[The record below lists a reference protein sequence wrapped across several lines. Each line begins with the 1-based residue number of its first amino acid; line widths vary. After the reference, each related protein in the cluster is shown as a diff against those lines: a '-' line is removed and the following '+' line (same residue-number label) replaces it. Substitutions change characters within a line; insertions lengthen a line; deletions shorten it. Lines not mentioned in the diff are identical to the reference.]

1 MPNERS
7 IRLFGRVVA
16 RSGNKQISDFS
27 TVHARNLLVYLAMH
41 PDVDHPRDRLIQ
53 ALWPDKVDG
62 SARNRLSVTLYHAKR
77 ALTGVDQDFD
87 RAFETGRSTVR
98 FDSSVVTVD
107 LHAFRKCIAAAR
119 NAQDA
124 DEKREQYTKAMGLY
138 IGPLLPDILAEWALP
153 RQLETSL
160 MFQEGAVWLAS
171 DLDSAGRNDLAQE
184 LLSRALDT
192 EPYSER
198 ATELL
203 TSWFVRSGRYEEAV
217 ACAKRLR
224 RALASHGQLP
234 SRAMLERIDELNLVL
249 ADRTRAIV
257 FADEVVYTVLAVEGV
272 AQDIFEDVVQEHG
285 GQVSHDGRYGLFTNP
300 LVAMEAGTSAV
311 AHAPNARALIHT
323 TIMGA
328 SDPVPA
334 AVADGLAVMERRGL
348 YGSEAFVCLVRE
360 RNAAAVR
367 RVSGAGKVWA
377 VL

>member
-16 RSGNKQISDFS
+16 RSGNKQLSDFS

-53 ALWPDKVDG
+53 ALWPDKLDG

-77 ALTGVDQDFD
+77 ALIDVDPGFD
-87 RAFETGRSTVR
+87 KAFETGRSTVR
-98 FDSSVVTVD
+98 FDSSVVTID
-107 LHAFRKCIAAAR
+107 LHMFRGCIAAAR
-119 NAQDA
+119 IAQDT
-124 DEKREQYTKAMGLY
+124 DERREQYTSAMDLY
-138 IGPLLPDILAEWALP
+138 MGPLVPDVLAEWTLA
-153 RQLETSL
+153 RQTETSL
-160 MFQEGAVWLAS
+160 MFQEAAVWLAS
-171 DLDSAGRNDLAQE
+171 DLDGSGRNDLAQE

-234 SRAMLERIDELNLVL
+234 SRATLERIDELNLIL
-249 ADRTRAIV
+249 ADRTHAIV
-257 FADEVVYTVLAVEGV
+257 FADEAVLTVLAVEGV
-272 AQDIFEDVVQEHG
+272 GQDLFGDVVREHG
-285 GQVSHDGRYGLFTNP
+285 GQVSPGGGYGVFTNP
-300 LVAMEAGTSAV
+300 LMAMEAGTV
-311 AHAPNARALIHT
+311 AIDHAPNAKGLIHT
-323 TIMGA
+323 TIMGV
-328 SDPVPA
+328 SDPAPPTV
-334 AVADGLAVMERRGL
+334 VEGLAVMERRGL

-360 RNAAAVR
+360 RDAATVK